1 MAVIDSSISQYAV
14 ADTLSKLLNQPI
26 SEQQVNPLVAYLGAL
41 SAVLVG
47 VTHADSQVTDEEK
60 QRLRKILTQF
70 IPSGSAL
77 NSVVR
82 SLVQGV
88 SESRIYAKPAELATL
103 TSLFAESE
111 KLLLIMFGYEM
122 ATADGNLDPKEQ
134 KYLHIIAQH
143 LQLKDEWL
151 VAVEAG
157 LVHQQ
162 MSDALSEVR
171 YLLDPARFQALDP
184 VFARAA
190 SQMLTRLPESAK
202 SHGAGVK
209 VGYETLEKFQA
220 SANSW
225 LAFAVSL
232 SKSFRSAAIALPYPS
247 S

>member
-1 MAVIDSSISQYAV
+1 MVAISSSIPQSAV

-47 VTHADSQVTDEEK
+47 VTHADSQITDEEK
-60 QRLRKILTQF
+60 QRLKKILTQF

-77 NSVVR
+77 NGVVR

-134 KYLHIIAQH
+134 KY
-143 LQLKDEWL
+143 
-151 VAVEAG
+151 
-157 LVHQQ
+157 
-162 MSDALSEVR
+162 
-171 YLLDPARFQALDP
+171 
-184 VFARAA
+184 
-190 SQMLTRLPESAK
+190 
-202 SHGAGVK
+202 
-209 VGYETLEKFQA
+209 
-220 SANSW
+220 
-225 LAFAVSL
+225 
-232 SKSFRSAAIALPYPS
+232 S
-247 S
+247 SRRGD